1 MSYKTDKAKR
11 IRKILAK
18 KKQEVQRPLPLG
30 RQVHLHEQI
39 DRLEKVLKQRS

>member
-1 MSYKTDKAKR
+1 MGYKQEKVGR

-18 KKQEVQRPLPLG
+18 KKQEANRPLPLG

-39 DRLEKVLKQRS
+39 ERLEKVLKQRS